1 VLIADGAA
9 LADTLLTDLLGAD
22 LPGADLPAD
31 TAGLTGAD
39 LPGAGTAFFTGAG
52 TVFFTGADLLTADL
66 LTADLLT
73 ADLLAEPNDN
83 ANGSDEVDEVDDLV
97 EELGAVNAGRRR
109 ILARRPCKRFLA
121 LFDMI
126 QNCVNYW
133 GYALSFEYSDCALL

>member
-1 VLIADGAA
+1 MLTTDGAA
-9 LADTLLTDLLGAD
+9 LTDTLLVADLTKSALTKSDTTFLTGTDLA
-22 LPGADLPAD
+22 
-31 TAGLTGAD
+31 
-39 LPGAGTAFFTGAG
+39 GAGTAFFTGAG

-66 LTADLLT
+66 LTADLP
-73 ADLLAEPNDN
+73 AEDCVLNDN